1 MTDELPKTASGP
13 LLGFLTVEDVDDG
26 DSFIAAWMVT
36 DGRGYPLEFRA
47 TTPVRPSLVQK
58 TLYGAKLEHYIG
70 IELCGQQLIQQSQR
84 KPALVLVPETWLL
97 DLADA
102 VEVDMAAIWRAG
114 ESLKADEE
122 ETDRGVRGTVSGANS
137 SVVYQMKL
145 ADSSLEGDRL
155 EQLEQCASSFDVVEA
170 FERMRTA
177 LELLAK
183 EDPRYA

>member
-1 MTDELPKTASGP
+1 MPDELPKTASVP
-13 LLGFLTVEDVDDG
+13 LVGFLTVEDVDDG

-70 IELCGQQLIQQSQR
+70 VELCGRQLIQQSQR
-84 KPALVLVPETWLL
+84 KPGLVLVPETWLL
-97 DLADA
+97 ELADA

-114 ESLKADEE
+114 ETLKTDEE
-122 ETDRGVRGTVSGANS
+122 EAEHGIRGTVSGANS
-137 SVVYQMKL
+137 SLVYRMKL
-145 ADSSLEGDRL
+145 ADSSQEGDRL
-155 EQLEQCASSFDVVEA
+155 KQLELCASSFDLAEA
-170 FERMRTA
+170 FARMRTA
-177 LELLAK
+177 LQLLAK